1 MKNLNLLIL
10 GQEYEVLQICC
21 C

>member
-21 C
+21 Y